1 MNKNNPIFSIIIKAL
16 SYFLIVMLITS
27 FFLFMYIGILYNN
40 LAKVPSDTTVQ
51 QIETD
56 IDNIENTEIS
66 IENKNTFII
75 VEKNRNY
82 KIYVDTETRNMYI
95 SPNTYPVE
103 SFTLLYDGDAPKIYK
118 GIINGENYDNFI
130 KNKK

>member
-103 SFTLLYDGDAPKIYK
+103 SFTLLYDGDTPKIYK
-118 GIINGENYDNFI
+118 GIINGG
-130 KNKK
+130 KL